1 MLFLSTFL
9 QWVYI
14 LTIVHEV
21 MYFCGISEVDPG
33 VTAEVAIRL
42 ALVLENNA
50 TNEMDKATG
59 KSIYTLIQ

>member
-1 MLFLSTFL
+1 M
-9 QWVYI
+9 YI

-50 TNEMDKATG
+50 TNDIEKGTSKYDFPTFPKIVNNFF
-59 KSIYTLIQ
+59 SY